1 MVTDVLA
8 KYRPIIEDKINQET
22 EEGLETL
29 KANGMKII
37 EPDIEAFKANAEKVV
52 QEALG
57 GDPEWAA
64 AIKDL
69 EDFKANWNLSLIHI

>member
-1 MVTDVLA
+1 
-8 KYRPIIEDKINQET
+8 
-22 EEGLETL
+22 
-29 KANGMKII
+29 MKII

-69 EDFKANWNLSLIHI
+69 EDFKANWNK